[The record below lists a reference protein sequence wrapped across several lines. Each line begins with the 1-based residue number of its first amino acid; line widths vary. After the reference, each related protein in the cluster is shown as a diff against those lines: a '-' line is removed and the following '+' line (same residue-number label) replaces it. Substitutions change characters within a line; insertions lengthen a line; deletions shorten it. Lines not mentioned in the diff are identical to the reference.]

1 MTTLNITVYTEL
13 NNDLLAD
20 AVRSAVPPHNVDL
33 TFSADGGLT
42 EFPKDRANLV
52 ITDSSERVDSL
63 AKTDRKGLHVV
74 LVGSGKLDDN
84 LDDVWDTN
92 DPDEIK
98 VRTERL
104 IKSIADAFFADFFE
118 RTLYTTIDTVPDM
131 LWFKRLDGI
140 HTMVNTAFTGVVHK
154 TREDIVGRDHFY
166 IWDAPRPAE
175 GNEFACAESEENAIK
190 SGKTYICDEPVKTR
204 EGMKQLTTYKTPVY
218 DMFGNVFGTV
228 GVGHDV
234 TNFSN
239 LGIELSILV
248 ENIPFPMIIFTA
260 DMKVVEMNDAFM
272 KVAEIAPED
281 TADFNFE
288 GWKIQT
294 LVPVGE
300 GEVNE
305 EKHYTSRE
313 YKIYYNNEG
322 EQSYI
327 VRMQE
332 IRDFFDNVS
341 GYFLLM
347 NDVTYQRAFEESMF
361 KAANTDMLTGMYNR
375 RFFYNYLSDN
385 AGKSMTLF
393 YMDLDRFK
401 YVNDHY
407 GHAKGD
413 EVLISTS
420 RVIKTRFPKAISARI
435 GGDEFALVV
444 DGILDEEAIKDYSA
458 NLEHTIQRI
467 FTADGLPVTMSTGVV
482 TYEAGSCTVDELMH
496 KGDEKMYEVK
506 KRHHDE
512 DYE

>member
-1 MTTLNITVYTEL
+1 MTTLNITVYIEL
-13 NNDLLAD
+13 NDKLLKD
-20 AVRSAVPPHNVDL
+20 AVSSAVPPHNVYL
-33 TFSADGGLT
+33 TFSDGGNIT
-42 EFPKDRANLV
+42 DFPNDSACIVITDDYDRAN
-52 ITDSSERVDSL
+52 TL
-63 AKTDRKGLHVV
+63 ADAGLKGLHIVFA
-74 LVGSGKLDDN
+74 GKGKLGGK
-84 LDDVWDTN
+84 LDDVWDTS
-92 DPDEIK
+92 DPAEIK
-98 VRTERL
+98 IRTEKL
-104 IKSIADAFFADFFE
+104 IKSISDAFFADFYE

-140 HTMVNTAFTGVVHK
+140 HTMVNTAFTKVVHK
-154 TREDIVGRDHFY
+154 NREDIIGRDHFY
-166 IWDAPRPAE
+166 IWDAPRPTE
-175 GNEFACAESEENAIK
+175 GNAFACAESEENAIN
-190 SGKTYICDEPVKTR
+190 SGKMYVCNEPVMTR
-204 EGMKQLTTYKTPVY
+204 EGMKQLITYKTPVY

-228 GVGHDV
+228 GIGHDV

-248 ENIPFPMIIFTA
+248 ENIPFPMIIFTS

-272 KVAEIAPED
+272 KVAELSAD
-281 TADFNFE
+281 DVADFNYE

-294 LVPVGE
+294 LVPVSDSE
-300 GEVNE
+300 INE
-305 EKHYTSRE
+305 EKHYTSQE
-313 YKIYYNNEG
+313 CKIYYNNEG
-322 EQSYI
+322 EQSFI

-332 IRDFFDNVS
+332 IRDFFGNIS

-375 RFFYNYLSDN
+375 RYFYNYLSDN

-420 RVIKTRFPKAISARI
+420 HVIKTRFPKAVSARI

-444 DGILDEEAIKDYSA
+444 EGILDEETIKDYST

-482 TYEAGSCTVDELMH
+482 TYEAGSCTVDELML